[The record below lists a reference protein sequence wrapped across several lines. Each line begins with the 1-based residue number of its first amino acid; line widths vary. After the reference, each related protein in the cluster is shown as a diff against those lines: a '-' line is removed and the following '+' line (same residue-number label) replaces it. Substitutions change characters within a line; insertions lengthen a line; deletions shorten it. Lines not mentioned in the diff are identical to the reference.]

1 MFIGPNK
8 RFPYGIEKVK
18 HMIAIIPST
27 LFFYFGSTITY
38 ESIVNFY
45 NYNDFVGEIHG
56 SSWGLGVLLFYII
69 NSFIC

>member
-1 MFIGPNK
+1 
-8 RFPYGIEKVK
+8 
-18 HMIAIIPST
+18 MIAIIPST

-56 SSWGLGVLLFYII
+56 SSWGLAVFNYIL
-69 NSFIC
+69 

>member
-1 MFIGPNK
+1 
-8 RFPYGIEKVK
+8 
-18 HMIAIIPST
+18 MIAIIPST

-56 SSWGLGVLLFYII
+56 SSWGLGVLLYSIS
-69 NSFIC
+69 NSFIY